1 MTKGAGHF
9 QSKKQVSMT
18 TIRNGAIPC
27 SRIKMFAPSPE
38 VFSAGKASTIAQRGE
53 KEKIPSLG
61 YFVEQGLCI
70 ITCIHIC
77 IMYNIQNLHS
87 IQYVINNI

>member
-9 QSKKQVSMT
+9 QSKKPVSMT

-70 ITCIHIC
+70 LVYIYVSCTVYKIYIA
-77 IMYNIQNLHS
+77 YNT
-87 IQYVINNI
+87 